1 MTDAL
6 ASSFATWLLGS
17 ALAALLTARFAWRRR
32 RAPGAIPL
40 TLLLLALAV
49 WTLTY
54 ALHWLAAPPGPVFWL
69 DATFFGVVA
78 VPALVWRL
86 TREFTQPGRPMTRLA
101 WASLLAVPGL
111 TWGLLLLGDPGGLL
125 FGSGAAQDL
134 HTRLAG
140 GPWFRVVVLHSYALV
155 GLSALALGQF
165 WLRASGVYR
174 WQAGVLLAGLC
185 VPWGVNFV
193 SVLGER
199 PSPDFDL
206 TPMLFMA
213 TALVFL
219 WGLLGFRLFD
229 LVPVARHLLVEQM
242 GEGVV
247 VLDAQERVVDL
258 NAAAR
263 RLADPTRRSPIGRP
277 AAEVFEHWSVALASR
292 GGLDEGDTELTVDGR
307 ALEVRVSHLRDWRG
321 HSQGQVIVWRD
332 VTRQRRAEAALRQAH
347 EQLQVRLAEIER
359 LQAELR
365 EQSVRDPLTGL
376 HNRRYLSGALEAL
389 RGQPFSVVLLDI
401 DHFKGVNDSLG
412 HAGGDAVLR
421 AVAGHLAGAAQI
433 GETVCRYGGEEF
445 VVLLPGRG
453 TDAALAW
460 AEDWRQ
466 AIASR
471 GVAVDGERVP
481 VTLSLGI
488 AAAPEH
494 GTDPD
499 RVLLAADGA
508 LYAAKEGGRNQCRVA
523 PAPAPEG
530 TSPEAPALECPP

>member
-1 MTDAL
+1 MNDAL
-6 ASSFATWLLGS
+6 ASSFAAWLTGS

-32 RAPGAIPL
+32 QAPGATPL
-40 TLLLLALAV
+40 ALLLLSLAV

-54 ALHWLAAPPGPVFWL
+54 ALHWLDVPPGAVFWL
-69 DATFFGVVA
+69 DATFFGVVGA
-78 VPALVWRL
+78 PVFVWLL
-86 TREFTQPGRPMTRLA
+86 TREFTQPGRPLRPLE
-101 WASLLAVPGL
+101 WATLLAVPGV
-111 TWGLLLLGDPGGLL
+111 TWGLLLLGDPGGVL
-125 FGSGAAQDL
+125 FGAGATQDA

-140 GPWFRVVVLHSYALV
+140 GPWFRVVVLHGYALMA
-155 GLSALALGQF
+155 LSALALGQF
-165 WLRASGVYR
+165 WRRTSGVYR
-174 WQAGVLLAGLC
+174 RQAGVLLAGLS
-185 VPWGVNFV
+185 VPWAVNFV
-193 SVLGER
+193 SVLGGR
-199 PSPDFDL
+199 PFPDFDL
-206 TPMLFMA
+206 TPMLFMV

-258 NAAAR
+258 NRAAR
-263 RLADPTRRSPIGRP
+263 RLADSTRPSPIGRP
-277 AAEVFEHWSVALASR
+277 AAEVFEHWSAALASR
-292 GGLDEGDTELTVDGR
+292 GGLDEGATELTVDGR
-307 ALEVRVSHLRDWRG
+307 ALEVRVSHLRDGRG
-321 HSQGQVIVWRD
+321 RSQGQVVVWRD

-347 EQLQVRLAEIER
+347 EQLQVRLTEIER

-421 AVAGHLAGAAQI
+421 AVADHLAGAVAP

-445 VVLLPGRG
+445 VVLLPGLR
-453 TDAALAW
+453 TDAALAR
-460 AEDWRQ
+460 AEGWRQ
-466 AIASR
+466 AVAAR
-471 GVAVDGERVP
+471 GVAVDGGRVP
-481 VTLSLGI
+481 VTVSLGL
-488 AAAPEH
+488 AGAPDH

-499 RVLLAADGA
+499 RVLLAADRA

-530 TSPEAPALECPP
+530 ASPEAPALECPP